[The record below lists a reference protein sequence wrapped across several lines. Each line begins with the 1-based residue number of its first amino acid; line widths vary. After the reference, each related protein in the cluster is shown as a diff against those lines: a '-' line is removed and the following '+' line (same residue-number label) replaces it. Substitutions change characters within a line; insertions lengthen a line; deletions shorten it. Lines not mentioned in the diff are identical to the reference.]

1 MKRLGDAE
9 LEIMEVLWN
18 TEEPVTSTYVLEHL
32 KIRSNWPVSTVMT
45 VLANLADKGFVE
57 CDRSKRRNLYKAV
70 IGEKE
75 YKNSQSKLLVNKL
88 YHNSVS
94 AMLASLVEA
103 EEISKEE
110 LSELRNIID
119 QIGENK

>member
-9 LEIMEVLWN
+9 LEIMEALWN
-18 TEEPVTSTYVLEHL
+18 AVEPVTSTYVLEHL
-32 KIRSNWPVSTVMT
+32 KTRNNWPVSTVMT

-57 CDRSKRRNLYKAV
+57 CDRSKRRNLYRA
-70 IGEKE
+70 IIDEKE
-75 YKNSQSKLLVNKL
+75 YKNSQTKLLVDRL

-103 EEISKEE
+103 EEVSQKALAE
-110 LSELRNIID
+110 LKNLID
-119 QIGENK
+119 QIGEK